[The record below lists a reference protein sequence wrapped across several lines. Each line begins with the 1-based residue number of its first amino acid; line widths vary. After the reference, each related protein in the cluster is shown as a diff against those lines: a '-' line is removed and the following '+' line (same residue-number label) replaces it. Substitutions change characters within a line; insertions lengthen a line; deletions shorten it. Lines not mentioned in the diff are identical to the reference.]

1 MSRGIKTHEHE
12 PHGAPRWYVGF
23 STLTTILMTFFIIL
37 TVNGASMNSKRNL
50 GYAGPGSGIFR
61 QGFTDHGTPGLLRGA
76 RRVAEFFSWGDKF
89 LPEDTPEGQGEVYTG
104 RLIEMP
110 DRDLKQALS
119 HLVKSVN
126 DVVLPLPLSLPAG
139 LATGRPEPLNEPA
152 RAELAAA
159 ARLIRQTDHSVMVCA
174 TLPAENSGQPPD
186 EALRRAAE
194 WALLIGRY
202 LAETEKIPADRLMA
216 IGRVATP
223 DSKGGA
229 AEASVT
235 LVMRPK
241 VVYGSSPLPEA
252 DPLRR
257 KPVTQYEVVR

>member
-1 MSRGIKTHEHE
+1 
-12 PHGAPRWYVGF
+12 
-23 STLTTILMTFFIIL
+23 
-37 TVNGASMNSKRNL
+37 
-50 GYAGPGSGIFR
+50 
-61 QGFTDHGTPGLLRGA
+61 
-76 RRVAEFFSWGDKF
+76 
-89 LPEDTPEGQGEVYTG
+89 
-104 RLIEMP
+104 
-110 DRDLKQALS
+110 
-119 HLVKSVN
+119 
-126 DVVLPLPLSLPAG
+126 
-139 LATGRPEPLNEPA
+139 
-152 RAELAAA
+152 
-159 ARLIRQTDHSVMVCA
+159 MVCA